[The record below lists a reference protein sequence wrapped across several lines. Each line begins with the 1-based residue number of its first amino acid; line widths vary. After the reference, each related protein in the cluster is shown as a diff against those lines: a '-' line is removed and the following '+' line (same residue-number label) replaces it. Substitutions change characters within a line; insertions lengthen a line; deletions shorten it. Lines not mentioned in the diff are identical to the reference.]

1 MAALNVLIVDE
12 FDSDRMLERTLRQH
26 GCEVAT
32 LNLRELDML
41 SIVQTLHPDVVVLNL
56 YAPTEAILK
65 TIVEINQSYSL
76 PVVMFAEDQQTET
89 INKVIKAGVS
99 AYIVD
104 GLEAKRIK
112 SIVDIAIARFK
123 EHQALKD
130 ELKKTKTQL
139 EDRKLVDRAKA
150 ILMKSQGF
158 SEEDAYHAL
167 RKLAMDRNMAIGEMA
182 KNVISMAELFKSS
195 QPSSPKPG

>member
-1 MAALNVLIVDE
+1 MTALNVLVVDE
-12 FDSDRMLERTLRQH
+12 FDSDRVLERTLRQH

-32 LNLRELDML
+32 LKLQELDML
-41 SIVQTLHPDVVVLNL
+41 RIVQTLHPDVVVLNL
-56 YAPTEAILK
+56 YTPTEPILK

-130 ELKKTKTQL
+130 ELKKPRPNWKIASWWTAQK
-139 EDRKLVDRAKA
+139 R
-150 ILMKSQGF
+150 S
-158 SEEDAYHAL
+158 
-167 RKLAMDRNMAIGEMA
+167 
-182 KNVISMAELFKSS
+182 
-195 QPSSPKPG
+195 

>member
-1 MAALNVLIVDE
+1 MTVLNVLVVDE
-12 FDSDRMLERTLRQH
+12 FDSDRVLERTLRQH

-32 LNLRELDML
+32 LKLQELDML
-41 SIVQTLHPDVVVLNL
+41 RIVQTLHPDVVVLNL
-56 YAPTEAILK
+56 YTPTEPILK
-65 TIVEINQSYSL
+65 TIIEINQSYSL

-150 ILMKSQGF
+150 ILMKSQSF
-158 SEEDAYHAL
+158 SEEEAYHAL

-182 KNVISMAELFKSS
+182 KNVISMAELFK
-195 QPSSPKPG
+195 